1 MPASVNDAANDAAL
15 LANAVQDGPARP
27 YDRVRMISGD
37 GEAPG
42 GCHAGDKRKHSAAA
56 TGDDTRTE
64 SIVRVVQVE
73 DNPSDSASAPR

>member
-1 MPASVNDAANDAAL
+1 
-15 LANAVQDGPARP
+15 
-27 YDRVRMISGD
+27 MISGD

-64 SIVRVVQVE
+64 DIVHEVQVE
-73 DNPSDSASAPR
+73 DNPFAGASALR